1 MSSSPRG
8 ALRAIFLLLA
18 LPFLGFSQ
26 QGAEA
31 PIAEVSSL
39 LLADAILE
47 AEAIL
52 DSLPEDADVLAFK
65 GEIEFR
71 RARFDASRDYYSRAL
86 GLDPDTARAHFGLGK
101 LSMGK
106 VRLGEAID
114 SLSRAV
120 QLAPDVAIY
129 RLALADAHAYDGD
142 VQEQVRE
149 LEAYVDLNPT
159 YDPERLGQVEAVL
172 EVINDFGSVQ
182 MGAYELSGETDRIT
196 ISQGLNLIFAE
207 VMVGG
212 EGPFEFIVDTGASQT
227 VFTERLLGE
236 LGLEPI
242 TSTLIYGIGGDGRVE
257 SGIYRID
264 ELTIDGIE
272 VQNLP
277 VGNLSDPLLGE
288 LTDGIFSTA
297 TFSNEI
303 VSIDYPNSVI
313 ELNAFNVAEESL
325 GESVPGWFFS
335 NLAFVLLRVN
345 GDYEGLFLV
354 DTGAVTSVL
363 SHSTAAALGVTEDNS
378 GGGISLGL
386 AGIAGVSGVALPV
399 PGVALSTEEIQASFP
414 LMVAI
419 DMSEISKTLGIEV
432 AGVVGY
438 DFLKDYR
445 VTIDFG
451 NAQVVFSR

>member
-31 PIAEVSSL
+31 PIEEVSSL

-106 VRLGEAID
+106 VSLGEAID

>member
-1 MSSSPRG
+1 M
-8 ALRAIFLLLA
+8 
-18 LPFLGFSQ
+18 
-26 QGAEA
+26 
-31 PIAEVSSL
+31 
-39 LLADAILE
+39 
-47 AEAIL
+47 
-52 DSLPEDADVLAFK
+52 
-65 GEIEFR
+65 
-71 RARFDASRDYYSRAL
+71 
-86 GLDPDTARAHFGLGK
+86 
-101 LSMGK
+101 
-106 VRLGEAID
+106 
-114 SLSRAV
+114 
-120 QLAPDVAIY
+120 
-129 RLALADAHAYDGD
+129 
-142 VQEQVRE
+142 
-149 LEAYVDLNPT
+149 
-159 YDPERLGQVEAVL
+159 
-172 EVINDFGSVQ
+172 
-182 MGAYELSGETDRIT
+182 
-196 ISQGLNLIFAE
+196 
-207 VMVGG
+207 
-212 EGPFEFIVDTGASQT
+212 
-227 VFTERLLGE
+227 LGE
-236 LGLEPI
+236 LGLAPI

-313 ELNAFNVAEESL
+313 ELNASVAEESL

-335 NLAFVLLRVN
+335 NLAFVPLRAN

-399 PGVALSTEEIQASFP
+399 SGVVLSTEGIQASFP

-419 DMSEISKTLGIEV
+419 DMSEISKALGIEV

-451 NAQVVFSR
+451 NAQVIFAQ